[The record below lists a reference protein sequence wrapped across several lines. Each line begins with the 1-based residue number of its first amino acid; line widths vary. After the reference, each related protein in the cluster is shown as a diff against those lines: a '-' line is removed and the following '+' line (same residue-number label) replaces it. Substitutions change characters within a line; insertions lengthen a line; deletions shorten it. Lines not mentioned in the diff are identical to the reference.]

1 MTLLV
6 VASPCALVLSVP
18 SSVLSAIACGARRG
32 VLFRGGAAVE
42 TLAGVNVVAF
52 DKTGT
57 LTSGE
62 LTLES
67 LECLR
72 GDEARC
78 KQVAYTLSRL
88 SEHPLSRAI
97 QKLGRQWRVNAA
109 EVTQFETL
117 PGQGLRAD
125 IGGRI
130 FLLGNSQLAGIA
142 PRSSPSRLRIPL
154 GLRSGWRART
164 CSAGWASATRFDR
177 KPRESCGTSPRW
189 VANRDVDGRPRGS
202 RQIARG
208 VQIGEIRAGLM
219 PEQKVAAIQALKED
233 GACKVAMVGDGVND
247 APCLAAADVG
257 VAMGARGSDA
267 ALEQAEVG
275 PHERPP
281 REFSARPGAE
291 PSLAPD
297 HPSEHR
303 HSSGN
308 GRRDD
313 VRGFFFRFPWPSALL
328 AHEGSTVLVVLNS
341 LRLPFVGAG

>member
-267 ALEQAEVG
+267 ALEQTEVVLMNDRL
-275 PHERPP
+275 EN
-281 REFSARPGAE
+281 F
-291 PSLAPD
+291 
-297 HPSEHR
+297 
-303 HSSGN
+303 
-308 GRRDD
+308 
-313 VRGFFFRFPWPSALL
+313 LL
-328 AHEGSTVLVVLNS
+328 ARALS
-341 LRLPFVGAG
+341 LRSRRIIHQNIAIALGTVVVMTCAAFLFPIPLAIGVACPRGQHRSRRLE

>member
-6 VASPCALVLSVP
+6 VASPCARLVLSVP

-130 FLLGNSQLAGIA
+130 FLLRKQPIGGN
-142 PRSSPSRLRIPL
+142 
-154 GLRSGWRART
+154 
-164 CSAGWASATRFDR
+164 CSA
-177 KPRESCGTSPRW
+177 
-189 VANRDVDGRPRGS
+189 
-202 RQIARG
+202 
-208 VQIGEIRAGLM
+208 L
-219 PEQKVAAIQALKED
+219 
-233 GACKVAMVGDGVND
+233 
-247 APCLAAADVG
+247 
-257 VAMGARGSDA
+257 
-267 ALEQAEVG
+267 
-275 PHERPP
+275 
-281 REFSARPGAE
+281 FS
-291 PSLAPD
+291 
-297 HPSEHR
+297 
-303 HSSGN
+303 
-308 GRRDD
+308 
-313 VRGFFFRFPWPSALL
+313 V
-328 AHEGSTVLVVLNS
+328 
-341 LRLPFVGAG
+341 